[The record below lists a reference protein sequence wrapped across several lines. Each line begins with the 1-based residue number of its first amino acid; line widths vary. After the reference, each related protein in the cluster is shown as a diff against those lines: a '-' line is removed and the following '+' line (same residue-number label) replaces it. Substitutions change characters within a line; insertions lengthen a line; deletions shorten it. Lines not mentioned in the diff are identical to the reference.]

1 MREGHPCGMDQL
13 GEECQD
19 KIITFVRPQKFR
31 CPKCGER
38 TLLLR
43 KQDFEDVQTEDFP
56 RYGRNGYFEAGCS
69 NCDFGEHRDM
79 FVAVP
84 DMATAVALVYLYD
97 LAGKPL

>member
-1 MREGHPCGMDQL
+1 MPQ
-13 GEECQD
+13 
-19 KIITFVRPQKFR
+19 VRRADAPVAEA
-31 CPKCGER
+31 G
-38 TLLLR
+38 
-43 KQDFEDVQTEDFP
+43 FP